1 LGKLIAYCRSHGT
14 RELVGETLGDNR
26 RMIALARAFHFEVKP
41 SSALGIV
48 SLRLPLQE
56 AAAAA

>member
-1 LGKLIAYCRSHGT
+1 
-14 RELVGETLGDNR
+14 
-26 RMIALARAFHFEVKP
+26 MIALARAFHFEVKP
-41 SSALGIV
+41 SQAPGIV